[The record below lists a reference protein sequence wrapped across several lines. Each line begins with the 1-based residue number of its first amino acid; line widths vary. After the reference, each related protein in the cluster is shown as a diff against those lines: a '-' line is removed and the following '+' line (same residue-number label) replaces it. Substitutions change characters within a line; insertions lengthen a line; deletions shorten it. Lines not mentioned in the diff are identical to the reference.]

1 MKKLSPVL
9 GPTPI
14 VSITDRVFKHLF
26 QAITQLDLRPGTKLS
41 EAEIADQL
49 GVSRQPVRDAFFRLS
64 QRGYV
69 QILPQRGTLVSRIS
83 EDQVL
88 NAMFIR
94 MALECACIKEV
105 PALSADQ
112 IKSLSDILEDQKAAI
127 QADDGPSFNIA
138 DESFHQFLCKFA
150 GRGHIWSLILEQK
163 GHLDRLRWLSLA
175 YHQKAAVSEHQGILD
190 ALTIGRTDR
199 AEALLKAH
207 LNKVQHML
215 PQIREENPALFAE
228 Q

>member
-1 MKKLSPVL
+1 MKKLSSPQIL
-9 GPTPI
+9 
-14 VSITDRVFKHLF
+14 SITDRVFDHLF
-26 QAITQLDLRPGTKLS
+26 QAITQLELHPGAKLS
-41 EAEIADQL
+41 EAEISDQL

-69 QILPQRGTLVSRIS
+69 QILPQRGTLVTRIS
-83 EDQVL
+83 EEQVL

-94 MALECACIKEV
+94 MALECACIEDV

-112 IKSLSDILEDQKAAI
+112 IKSLSDILEQQHIAM
-127 QADDGPSFNIA
+127 QADDGPKFNA
-138 DESFHQFLCKFA
+138 LDESFHQRLCELA

-163 GHLDRLRWLSLA
+163 GHLDRVRWLSLA
-175 YHQKAAVSEHQGILD
+175 FHQNEALTEHRGILD

-199 AEALLKAH
+199 AKSLLKAH

-228 Q
+228 K